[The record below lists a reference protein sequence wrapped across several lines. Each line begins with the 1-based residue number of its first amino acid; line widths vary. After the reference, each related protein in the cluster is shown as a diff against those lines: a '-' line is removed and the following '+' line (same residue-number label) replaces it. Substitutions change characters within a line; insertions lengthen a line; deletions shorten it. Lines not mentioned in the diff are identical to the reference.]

1 MAKNKL
7 EIITDI
13 KTYIAGNG
21 NKFNEWFV
29 GVSTDATASLLT
41 QHKVDQKLDK
51 WVFRTAPIPGIA
63 KEVEYY
69 FVKILGASG
78 SETAADS
85 TADKVYAYKKS
96 DRTTP

>member
-7 EIITDI
+7 EIITDF

-21 NKFNEWFV
+21 NKFNEWYV
-29 GVSTDATASLLT
+29 GVSKDANASLLA
-41 QHKVDQKLDK
+41 HKVDPKLDK

-85 TADKVYAYKKS
+85 MADKVYAYKKS